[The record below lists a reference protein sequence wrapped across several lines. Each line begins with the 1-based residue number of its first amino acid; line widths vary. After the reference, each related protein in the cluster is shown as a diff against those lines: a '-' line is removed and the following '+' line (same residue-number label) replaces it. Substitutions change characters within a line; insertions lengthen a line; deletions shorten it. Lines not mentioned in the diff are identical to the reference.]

1 MTDQQV
7 SQGRNEGPTGFA
19 DWQAMKSLATRLEE
33 LNTTA
38 CFDSSLDM
46 FGDLDWLQ
54 QLVNLV
60 SDYIYVKDRR
70 SRFVMANDKV
80 AEDMGRSTSAEL
92 IGKSD
97 LELHPPEVGQVFYED
112 EQSMMREGRDLVD
125 IMDRILL
132 PDGTEKWFSSSKY
145 PIRNETGDVVGI
157 VGISRDVT
165 ERQNAEKLQRGQNEI
180 LKKLVSGLPLQDVLN
195 SLVLMIEEQLESG
208 MGSVM
213 LVDGSGNHILSA
225 SGPNLPQSY
234 LELVDGIEIG
244 PRVGSCGTAVFRK
257 EAVFVEDIFD
267 SELWAEYVDLVR
279 EYDLK
284 SCWSVPFF
292 SGDGKVLGTFAFY
305 WTDVRAPS
313 EREEKIVR
321 EAAHLASIA
330 VERDRAEKRIRYLAD
345 HDPLTGLPNRRKFK
359 RKLEAK
365 IEASRQTGEPAAVV
379 FVDMDNFK
387 FINDSYGHAVGDD
400 VLSTVADRILGSHN
414 TTFETIRFGG
424 DEFVLFVDGPTAQ
437 KSELKDYL
445 ARMRAEILK
454 TIELDTLTLHV
465 TCSIGAAVFPLD
477 GDTADEVLKN
487 ADQAM
492 FEAKNLG
499 RDNFFIFDR
508 ETAPAGVN
516 RLKLVEELRRGIN
529 NNELFLE
536 YQPQIDLMSG
546 RIVGAE
552 ALVRW
557 THPER
562 GRLMPGEFIEI
573 AEQTG
578 AIISL
583 GRWVLN
589 EACRQN
595 KAWQDAG
602 LPHITIAVNVSA
614 NQFRDKALLSDV
626 FSALDT
632 SGLDARY
639 LELEFTESLV
649 IQNVEQ
655 AVALMEDFRRIGIHL
670 AIDDFGTGY
679 SSLVALKNFPLNR
692 LKIDQSFIRDL
703 EYKESD
709 RAIVRAIISLGRELG
724 LNVVAEGVETA
735 KQQAFLLSCRC
746 ETTQGY
752 HFGRPMAADKFSK
765 LLGMTRTPLDVAL

>member
-1 MTDQQV
+1 L
-7 SQGRNEGPTGFA
+7 F
-19 DWQAMKSLATRLEE
+19 DW
-33 LNTTA
+33 
-38 CFDSSLDM
+38 
-46 FGDLDWLQ
+46 
-54 QLVNLV
+54 
-60 SDYIYVKDRR
+60 
-70 SRFVMANDKV
+70 
-80 AEDMGRSTSAEL
+80 
-92 IGKSD
+92 
-97 LELHPPEVGQVFYED
+97 
-112 EQSMMREGRDLVD
+112 
-125 IMDRILL
+125 
-132 PDGTEKWFSSSKY
+132 
-145 PIRNETGDVVGI
+145 
-157 VGISRDVT
+157 
-165 ERQNAEKLQRGQNEI
+165 
-180 LKKLVSGLPLQDVLN
+180 
-195 SLVLMIEEQLESG
+195 
-208 MGSVM
+208 
-213 LVDGSGNHILSA
+213 
-225 SGPNLPQSY
+225 
-234 LELVDGIEIG
+234 
-244 PRVGSCGTAVFRK
+244 GSC
-257 EAVFVEDIFD
+257 
-267 SELWAEYVDLVR
+267 
-279 EYDLK
+279 
-284 SCWSVPFF
+284 
-292 SGDGKVLGTFAFY
+292 
-305 WTDVRAPS
+305 
-313 EREEKIVR
+313 
-321 EAAHLASIA
+321 
-330 VERDRAEKRIRYLAD
+330 
-345 HDPLTGLPNRRKFK
+345 LP
-359 RKLEAK
+359 
-365 IEASRQTGEPAAVV
+365 V
-379 FVDMDNFK
+379 
-387 FINDSYGHAVGDD
+387 
-400 VLSTVADRILGSHN
+400 
-414 TTFETIRFGG
+414 
-424 DEFVLFVDGPTAQ
+424 
-437 KSELKDYL
+437 
-445 ARMRAEILK
+445 
-454 TIELDTLTLHV
+454 
-465 TCSIGAAVFPLD
+465 D

-626 FSALDT
+626 FSALDI

-724 LNVVAEGVETA
+724 LKRCCRRGRNGQTASVPAELPV
-735 KQQAFLLSCRC
+735 
-746 ETTQGY
+746 
-752 HFGRPMAADKFSK
+752 
-765 LLGMTRTPLDVAL
+765 